1 MLNGSS
7 VAFPMLTCLT
17 LDDSKSDAFLE
28 GLSKI
33 LQNLRSSKRII
44 AVTGA
49 GISVSAGIPD
59 FRSAEGLYERVLNPP
74 EGSGAA
80 CELKKKSLK
89 GKDFFDANFFS
100 NAETRPYFNR
110 FVAELKEMSLQGRP
124 TPTHLFLKHLWDDGK
139 LLRWYTQ
146 NIDSLEPA
154 TGLETST
161 SGSGE
166 KTTAPVVALHG
177 SLDWLVCTSCK
188 KKDPFSSEKI
198 AIYKKGT
205 SPTCS
210 QCEMYLAERVANG
223 RRPVKAGFM
232 RPDIVLYNEPHPQ
245 GEIIADYVGK
255 DISRRPTLLVVMGT
269 SLKVV
274 GLKRMVKDM
283 SRAVKETP
291 DGLVLFINKTPAPKG
306 EWKDIFD
313 FELLGECDKWVAKLE
328 DGLAVTRARIQTKI
342 TLSAIPVP
350 ADKVKAEPALS
361 KSLKKNPATPTS
373 KKDNRLDKLL
383 KKGRVGSRNG
393 QETSGKENESPQ
405 LVCLVPP
412 SAVTTSV

>member
-1 MLNGSS
+1 MVASLN
-7 VAFPMLTCLT
+7 
-17 LDDSKSDAFLE
+17 LDETKSDAFVD
-28 GLSKI
+28 GLGKI
-33 LQNLRSSKRII
+33 LQNLRSSRRII

-59 FRSAEGLYERVLNPP
+59 FRSADGLYERILYPP
-74 EGSGAA
+74 DDSGIV
-80 CELKKKSLK
+80 CEPKKSSLK

-110 FVAELKEMSLQGRP
+110 FVAELKEMSLKGEP
-124 TPTHLFLKHLWDDGK
+124 TPTHLFLKQLWDDGK

-146 NIDSLEPA
+146 NIDSLEAA
-154 TGLETST
+154 TGLQTSSTETGGKSP
-161 SGSGE
+161 
-166 KTTAPVVALHG
+166 APVVALHG
-177 SLDWLVCTSCK
+177 SLDWVVCTNCRK
-188 KKDPFSSEKI
+188 RDPFSNDQI

-205 SPTCS
+205 SPSCS

-223 RRPVKAGFM
+223 RRPVKGGFM

-245 GEIIADYVGK
+245 GETIADYVGK
-255 DISRRPTLLVVMGT
+255 DVSRRPTLLLVMGT

-274 GLKRMVKDM
+274 GLKRMIKDM

-313 FELLGECDKWVAKLE
+313 YELLGECDKWVTKLKE
-328 DGLAVTRARIQTKI
+328 GLAVTKARVQTKI
-342 TLSAIPVP
+342 IPSASPVST
-350 ADKVKAEPALS
+350 DIVKPEPIS
-361 KSLKKNPATPTS
+361 CKSLKTNPATPTS

-383 KKGRVGSRNG
+383 KKGRGGSRNY
-393 QETSGKENESPQ
+393 QETSSKENETPPFVNAVEPSPSTT
-405 LVCLVPP
+405 LV
-412 SAVTTSV
+412 